1 MKIANLEKVA
11 ATGELNNQ
19 FVGVKIAN
27 NKIEFHYPET
37 YQLSDSDDELRRIFL
52 IHARKVAD
60 LSLEMA
66 ERHPELSLDLAF
78 IEEAALLHDI
88 GIFMTDAP
96 RIHCHGSSPY
106 ICHGWLGAELLRK
119 EGMPKHARVCERHT
133 GVGLSKELIM
143 ASGWPLPHVDLVPQ
157 SLEEQLIC
165 FADKFYSKTRH
176 LEEVRTFRQV
186 STVLCMCSNAMAI
199 R

>member
-1 MKIANLEKVA
+1 MIKFVQINVVPM
-11 ATGELNNQ
+11 LNEV
-19 FVGVKIAN
+19 FAIIDKYYA
-27 NKIEFHYPET
+27 
-37 YQLSDSDDELRRIFL
+37 SDDELRRIFL

-186 STVLCMCSNAMAI
+186 VESMGRISEEAVQKVIQWNGMFG
-199 R
+199 

>member
-1 MKIANLEKVA
+1 M
-11 ATGELNNQ
+11 LND
-19 FVGVKIAN
+19 VLAIIDKYYA
-27 NKIEFHYPET
+27 
-37 YQLSDSDDELRRIFL
+37 SDDELRRIFL

-66 ERHPELSLDLAF
+66 KRHPELSLDVDF

-96 RIHCHGSSPY
+96 RIHCCGSSPY

-119 EGMPKHARVCERHT
+119 EGLPKHARVCERHT
-133 GVGLSKELIM
+133 GAGLSKELIM
-143 ASGWPLPHVDLVPQ
+143 ASGWLLPHVDLVPQ

-165 FADKFYSKTRH
+165 FADKFYSKTRY
-176 LEEVRTFRQV
+176 LEETRTFQQV
-186 STVLCMCSNAMAI
+186 VESMGRISEEAVQKVVKWNEMFG
-199 R
+199 